1 MPVTTNIQ
9 RPVDLIC
16 FHRGFEPDIIT
27 ALMMVARA
35 AGGMA
40 HWREAMCKLLH
51 ISGIQHSIAAC

>member
-1 MPVTTNIQ
+1 MPLTPDIQ
-9 RPVDLIC
+9 RPGVLIY
-16 FHRGFEPDIIT
+16 FHRDFEPHIIT

-51 ISGIQHSIAAC
+51 ISRIEHSIAVC